1 MRGEISD
8 NVSLGSE
15 EAQVLVVRLQG
26 FYNTTGIE
34 GGEVHATGKEKREL
48 LCEFHE
54 NPAGFE
60 LEKLVK
66 MAWEV

>member
-1 MRGEISD
+1 M
-8 NVSLGSE
+8 
-15 EAQVLVVRLQG
+15 VRLQG